1 MFIDYL
7 TIMMVAVVVGTLLA
21 AWYGW
26 RFLDAPAE
34 LVRPWGW
41 SFLATGLLLAIP
53 ALHLTLT
60 WPLPGGNNIIMGEP
74 ALYFGVL
81 LSLAGLIILIGH
93 DLRPLAWLSLPG
105 GIVLVVI
112 AGAILQHGLTRS
124 PAMWAIAYGTIG
136 IAGMLV
142 PVSFRIPPLRLIAAG
157 LLVVGA
163 AIFAIGAVGAY
174 LEHPGPDNFGQWRP
188 LPLRS

>member
-60 WPLPGGNNIIMGEP
+60 WPLPGGNNIIMDEP
-74 ALYFGVL
+74 ALYFEVL

-105 GIVLVVI
+105 GIMLVVI

-124 PAMWAIAYGTIG
+124 PVMWAIAYGAIG
-136 IAGMLV
+136 IAGILL
-142 PVSFRIPPLRLIAAG
+142 PVSFRVPSLRLFAAV
-157 LLVVGA
+157 LLGRRGD
-163 AIFAIGAVGAY
+163 FR
-174 LEHPGPDNFGQWRP
+174 DRRCWR
-188 LPLRS
+188 LSQTSWSG

>member
-7 TIMMVAVVVGTLLA
+7 TIMMVAVVVGALLA

-60 WPLPGGNNIIMGEP
+60 WP
-74 ALYFGVL
+74 
-81 LSLAGLIILIGH
+81 
-93 DLRPLAWLSLPG
+93 
-105 GIVLVVI
+105 
-112 AGAILQHGLTRS
+112 
-124 PAMWAIAYGTIG
+124 
-136 IAGMLV
+136 
-142 PVSFRIPPLRLIAAG
+142 
-157 LLVVGA
+157 
-163 AIFAIGAVGAY
+163 
-174 LEHPGPDNFGQWRP
+174 
-188 LPLRS
+188 